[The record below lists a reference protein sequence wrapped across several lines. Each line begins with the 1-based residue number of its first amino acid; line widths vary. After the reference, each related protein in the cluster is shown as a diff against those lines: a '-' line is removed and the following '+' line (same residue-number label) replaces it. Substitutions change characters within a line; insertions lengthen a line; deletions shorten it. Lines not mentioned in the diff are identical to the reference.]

1 MRLIRLCCALALCLA
16 GFAANAAE
24 PYIDLERRLTPE
36 QMQATG
42 LDTLSPQQLVLLNAL
57 LREDQSVSVDAAR
70 AGAKAEIQAAQ
81 AAAPVAGASGTRGA
95 ARLIG
100 FSDGPIRSR
109 VKGEVSGWAP
119 GDVFVLENGQ
129 QWKVLKGRM
138 RLGTPL
144 QSPEVVVVPG
154 FAGRWFLQV
163 DEDLPKARV
172 YRVD

>member
-1 MRLIRLCCALALCLA
+1 MRLIPLYCAFALWLA
-16 GFAANAAE
+16 GFAAHASE

-42 LDTLSPQQLVLLNAL
+42 LGTLSPQQLVLLNAL
-57 LREDQSVSVDAAR
+57 LREDQSVNVDAAR
-70 AGAKAEIQAAQ
+70 ADAKAEIQAAQ
-81 AAAPVAGASGTRGA
+81 AAAPVAGASATRGA
-95 ARLIG
+95 DRLIG

-109 VKGEVSGWAP
+109 VKGEVSGWVP

-129 QWKVLKGRM
+129 HWKVLKGHM
-138 RLGTPL
+138 RLGAPL
-144 QSPEVVVVPG
+144 RYPEVVVVPG